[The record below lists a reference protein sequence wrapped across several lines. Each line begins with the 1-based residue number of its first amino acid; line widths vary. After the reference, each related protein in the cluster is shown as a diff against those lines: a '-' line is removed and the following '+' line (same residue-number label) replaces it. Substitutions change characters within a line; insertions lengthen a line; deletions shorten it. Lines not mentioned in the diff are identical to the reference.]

1 MPLRASIDG
10 KEIIAPFL
18 DDSEWNSLKNDISSG
33 SKQAILPCC
42 QNLGFLR
49 TSKLGTKHFVHKRK
63 SNCSWEPETEAH
75 LKAKAAIVIACKNAG
90 FNASTEVIGPD
101 WIADVLV
108 TKGSLKIAFEVQLSS
123 QNTSKTLERHNKYIR
138 DGIICCWLFSR
149 IPLELINSNLAC
161 FEITQSHEKFVV
173 YLNTLLPIEKRKSNY
188 GRLHEYRIIRNS
200 CFNTGQ
206 NGELIYHELKQK
218 IEPEDWWEEYEFF
231 KMRNAPGFW
240 KFKEKWKRFKINYIE
255 LYLTDFVEGFL
266 LEKIKFNGDYW
277 CYSEKL
283 DF

>member
-1 MPLRASIDG
+1 MPLRALIDG

-63 SNCSWEPETEAH
+63 SNCTWEPETKEH
-75 LKAKAAIVIACKNAG
+75 LEAKAAILIACKNAG
-90 FNASTEVIGPD
+90 FNASTEVSGPD

-108 TKGSLKIAFEVQLSS
+108 TKGSLKIAFEVQLSY
-123 QNTSKTLERHNKYIR
+123 QNTLKTLERHDKYIR
-138 DGIICCWLFSR
+138 DGIICCWLFNK
-149 IPLELINSNLAC
+149 IPLELINSNFAC
-161 FEITQSHEKFVV
+161 FEISKCHERFVV
-173 YLNTLLPIEKRKSNY
+173 YLNTLLPIENRKSNY
-188 GRLHEYRIIRNS
+188 RHLHDYRIVRNS
-200 CFNTGQ
+200 GFKTDQ

-218 IEPEDWWEEYEFF
+218 IEPEGTWEKIVFSEMKYKFRLEEF
-231 KMRNAPGFW
+231 KI
-240 KFKEKWKRFKINYIE
+240 KINYIE
-255 LYLTDFVEGFL
+255 LYLADFIEGFL
-266 LEKIKFNGDYW
+266 FEKIKFNGDYW
-277 CYSEKL
+277 CYLGKL